1 VCGVLTLVV
10 FSALLLGAVQPAHGQ
25 TETVL
30 YSFCARPN
38 CTDGAGPSWVTP
50 VFDGEGN
57 LYGTTLVGGAYSC
70 NHGGCGTVFELTP
83 SGTETILHS
92 FDDNGTDGHSS
103 WGGVFLDNEGTL
115 YGTTLLGG
123 EYICPQG
130 SGTVFELTPSGTE
143 TILHSFD
150 RCETDGFWPNPGLV
164 RDAEGNIY
172 GTTSA
177 GGAYSYGTVFKVTP
191 SGTETILH
199 SFDPNGTDGW
209 VPAAGLVIDKKGN
222 LYGTTVN
229 GGAYNGGT
237 VFKLTPSGK
246 ETILWSFGN
255 GTDGSHPYAGLVFD
269 KKRNLYGTTEE
280 GGVYSCP
287 YGYTCGTVFK
297 LTPSGMETILY
308 SFGVSGDGYAPVAG
322 LLLDKKGNLY
332 GTTADGGSYSREGY
346 GCALYGCGTVFK
358 LTPSGTETILHS
370 FGASGDG
377 YQLNGGLV
385 FDKKGNLYG
394 ATYRGGAYCAPY
406 GCGTVFKVTP

>member
-1 VCGVLTLVV
+1 MRPSATVRGLKRGSGNSAVERNPGSTKLASATPGSLDNVGFAGWGGVCGVLTLVV

-92 FDDNGTDGHSS
+92 FD
-103 WGGVFLDNEGTL
+103 
-115 YGTTLLGG
+115 
-123 EYICPQG
+123 
-130 SGTVFELTPSGTE
+130 
-143 TILHSFD
+143 

-209 VPAAGLVIDKKGN
+209 VPAAGLV
-222 LYGTTVN
+222 
-229 GGAYNGGT
+229 
-237 VFKLTPSGK
+237 
-246 ETILWSFGN
+246 
-255 GTDGSHPYAGLVFD
+255 FD
-269 KKRNLYGTTEE
+269 KKAESLRH
-280 GGVYSCP
+280 
-287 YGYTCGTVFK
+287 
-297 LTPSGMETILY
+297 
-308 SFGVSGDGYAPVAG
+308 D
-322 LLLDKKGNLY
+322 
-332 GTTADGGSYSREGY
+332 R
-346 GCALYGCGTVFK
+346 
-358 LTPSGTETILHS
+358 
-370 FGASGDG
+370 
-377 YQLNGGLV
+377 
-385 FDKKGNLYG
+385 
-394 ATYRGGAYCAPY
+394 RGRRI
-406 GCGTVFKVTP
+406 